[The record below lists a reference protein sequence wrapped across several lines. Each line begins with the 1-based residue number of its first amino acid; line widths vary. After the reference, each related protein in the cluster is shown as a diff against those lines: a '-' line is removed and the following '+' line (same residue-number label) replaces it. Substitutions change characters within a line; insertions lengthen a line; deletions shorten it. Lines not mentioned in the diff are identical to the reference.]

1 MSDMRDGLNLL
12 KRPPQAQA
20 GEATVRAT
28 SRAKANGFMAL
39 QCFLDEVWFDTEEV
53 ANTEGTL

>member
-28 SRAKANGFMAL
+28 SRAKANGFML
-39 QCFLDEVWFDTEEV
+39 FNVSLTRS
-53 ANTEGTL
+53 GSTLKK